1 MKGYPHFDNKLW
13 IYNYK
18 RKIFMDNFIKWCKKK
33 MDKLNVKMKAK
44 TGADI
49 NFALIFLG
57 IFLFIVAIIV
67 VKGVLGWVS
76 SSLMG

>member
-1 MKGYPHFDNKLW
+1 MW

-18 RKIFMDNFIKWCKKK
+18 KETKMDNFIKWCKKK
-33 MDKLNVKMKAK
+33 MDKINIKMKAK

-57 IFLFIVAIIV
+57 IFLFIVAIVFI
-67 VKGVLGWVS
+67 KGVLGWVS